1 MGNNCDK
8 IEDQLTK
15 TLQKQSRSEIMTMND
30 VETIANGIK
39 NSYNENVIACVKTMR
54 QLLST
59 SSLPDT
65 NLIERIVEQNVIPN
79 CVRLLDSL
87 HQ

>member
-39 NSYNENVIACVKTMR
+39 NSYNENVLAYVKTMR